1 VAPAGRTR
9 GGDGGRFRRLS
20 CQSVCSGR
28 LLLLKIIDSPVV
40 RFHFYWFSQ
49 PGRIGT
55 SELKLARVQEKE
67 AAAAVGGSL
76 VVPPALAR
84 EPR

>member
-28 LLLLKIIDSPVV
+28 LLLLLKIIDSPVV

-67 AAAAVGGSL
+67 AAVGGSL

-84 EPR
+84 DPR